1 MHKKVLAVLLT
12 ASMVMSAPMAVM
24 AGEAD
29 SAVSGQEVES
39 AAAAEDDA
47 QTTASVAEEAESAV
61 EETASVAEEAESVAE
76 ETASVAEEA
85 ESAAEEAESDA
96 EEVDFRELVK
106 AYMTEI
112 GEAVANVDL
121 TEKIALTGDEF
132 SEEGTVFTLF
142 EDILTDLVERL
153 NADGI
158 ETDNIIGQAIEAISS
173 LGEMEEAELDG
184 MVEEALQS
192 ILGSEEGETPEEGT
206 GALDIE
212 ISNAIVTFVVETAK
226 ANKMIANA
234 VKETGSKLFESL
246 ADISKQL
253 QPFVNDDGTMDVMDD
268 GSEEPFEKFEAEL
281 AKVTD
286 YIRNQDGNK
295 HAALDVLELLHNIV
309 DEFHSTV
316 HGHVHEDMEVNP
328 ASQRPETDPE
338 IMLPVHQYELISS
351 VEVNG
356 RQGVCSEGD
365 YYWVSGSTTLAK
377 YDKDWKLIKTNDDPF
392 KGYTLEVN
400 HIADIDVYNNELY
413 IGAEYFMDG
422 VGKNIQIAVYD
433 ADTLELKRT
442 FPFEAES
449 GQLECSGIAV
459 NPDTKTVWMCSWVGE
474 ESGRYLYKYDLETG
488 KYLGK
493 VHMQMPPQWLQG
505 IAYYDGWFYMT
516 ADDGTADDNEPD
528 HLYKTRIDDGA
539 TSCIVT
545 LERTFDDVTRQG
557 EIEGLTFD
565 KELGQLL
572 LLYNRGARIILG
584 MPRGFY
590 DGYDKEISEVFTYQI
605 ID

>member
-1 MHKKVLAVLLT
+1 M
-12 ASMVMSAPMAVM
+12 
-24 AGEAD
+24 E
-29 SAVSGQEVES
+29 
-39 AAAAEDDA
+39 
-47 QTTASVAEEAESAV
+47 
-61 EETASVAEEAESVAE
+61 
-76 ETASVAEEA
+76 
-85 ESAAEEAESDA
+85 
-96 EEVDFRELVK
+96 
-106 AYMTEI
+106 
-112 GEAVANVDL
+112 
-121 TEKIALTGDEF
+121 
-132 SEEGTVFTLF
+132 
-142 EDILTDLVERL
+142 
-153 NADGI
+153 ADGI

-528 HLYKTRIDDGA
+528 HLYKTRIEDGA

-572 LLYNRGARIILG
+572 LLYNRGARIVLG

-590 DGYDKEISEVFTYQI
+590 EGYDKEISEVFTYQI
-605 ID
+605 VD

>member
-1 MHKKVLAVLLT
+1 
-12 ASMVMSAPMAVM
+12 
-24 AGEAD
+24 
-29 SAVSGQEVES
+29 
-39 AAAAEDDA
+39 
-47 QTTASVAEEAESAV
+47 
-61 EETASVAEEAESVAE
+61 
-76 ETASVAEEA
+76 
-85 ESAAEEAESDA
+85 
-96 EEVDFRELVK
+96 
-106 AYMTEI
+106 MTEI

-121 TEKIALTGDEF
+121 AEKIALTGDEF

-142 EDILTDLVERL
+142 EDIMTDIVERL
-153 NADGI
+153 NADGV
-158 ETDNIIGQAIEAISS
+158 ENDSIIDQALEAVSS
-173 LGEMEEAELDG
+173 LGEMDESELDG
-184 MVEEALQS
+184 TVAEALQS
-192 ILGSEEGETPEEGT
+192 ILGNEEGEGS
-206 GALDIE
+206 GLDLD

-226 ANKMIANA
+226 ANKMVANA
-234 VKETGSKLFESL
+234 VKETGAKLFESL
-246 ADISKQL
+246 TDISKQI
-253 QPFVNDDGTMDVMDD
+253 QPVVNDDGTMDVVDD
-268 GSEEPFEKFEAEL
+268 GSEESFEKFEAEL
-281 AKVTD
+281 EKVMD
-286 YIRNQDGNK
+286 YVRQQDGNK
-295 HAALDVLELLHNIV
+295 HAALDILELLHNIV
-309 DEFHSTV
+309 DEFHYTV
-316 HGHVHEDMEVNP
+316 HGHAHEDMEKKP

-338 IMLPVHQYELISS
+338 IMLPVHEYELISS

-605 ID
+605 VD